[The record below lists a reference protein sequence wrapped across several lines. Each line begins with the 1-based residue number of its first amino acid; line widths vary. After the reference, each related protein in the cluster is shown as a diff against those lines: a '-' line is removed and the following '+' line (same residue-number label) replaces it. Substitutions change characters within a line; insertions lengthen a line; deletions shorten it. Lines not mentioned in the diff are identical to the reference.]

1 MSVNSLSVSNHRLRK
16 LALTLMNDV
25 QRQPLHDFIVQVD
38 LVVVLEVIYIQLSLV
53 VVVVVHSL
61 LVELGWRIF

>member
-1 MSVNSLSVSNHRLRK
+1 
-16 LALTLMNDV
+16 MNDV